1 MKKIPFLNEIL
12 FSFGFIAICI
22 ASSNWAK
29 YNNSLQINNIYFHG
43 NEFLTNKRLK
53 NILNSIEMDNIHLI
67 NLTEISKLLEK
78 DFFIE
83 AVRASKHFPNK
94 LEIEIIE
101 REPIAVI
108 NIDEP
113 LLIDR
118 NGIILPKN
126 EIANK
131 KLIPFL
137 SGFNQNKNFYNLGK
151 KTTSKKMQEA
161 IALLKELKI
170 EYPKLYNNLSELTL
184 NNSNEFVMILLDY
197 PTKVNLGSK
206 KINNKLEIIQNFE
219 SMLKE
224 ENLST
229 FASIDLRYKNQII
242 TQGK

>member
-12 FSFGFIAICI
+12 FSFSFIAICV

-29 YNNSLQINNIYFHG
+29 YNGSLQIDNIYFYG
-43 NEFLTNKRLK
+43 NEFLPNKKLK
-53 NILNSIEMDNIHLI
+53 KILNNIEMNNIHLVD
-67 NLTEISKLLEK
+67 LAKISKLLEK
-78 DFFIE
+78 DYFIE

-101 REPIAVI
+101 RKPIAVI

-113 LLIDR
+113 LFIDR
-118 NGIILPKN
+118 NGVILPKN

-137 SGFNQNKNFYNLGK
+137 SGFNQNKNLYKLGK

-170 EYPKLYNNLSELTL
+170 KYPRLYSNVSELTL
-184 NNSNEFVMILLDY
+184 NNNNEYVMILLDY

-206 KINNKLEIIQNFE
+206 KIKNKLEIIQNFE
-219 SMLKE
+219 SILKE

-242 TQGK
+242 TQEK

>member
-1 MKKIPFLNEIL
+1 MKRIPFLNEIL
-12 FSFGFIAICI
+12 FSFGFITICI
-22 ASSNWAK
+22 TSSNWAK
-29 YNNSLQINNIYFHG
+29 YNGSLQINNIHFQG
-43 NEFLTNKRLK
+43 NEFLTNKSLK
-53 NILNSIEMDNIHLI
+53 KILNDIEINNIHLI
-67 NLTEISKLLEK
+67 DLTKISTLLEK
-78 DFFIE
+78 DSFIE
-83 AVRASKHFPNK
+83 AARVSKHFPNK

-108 NIDEP
+108 NTDEP

-118 NGIILPKN
+118 DGVILPKN

-170 EYPKLYNNLSELTL
+170 RYPKLYNNLSELTL
-184 NNSNEFVMILLDY
+184 NSSNEYVMILLDY

-206 KINNKLEIIQNFE
+206 EVNNKLAIIQNFE
-219 SMLKE
+219 SILKE

-242 TQGK
+242 TQEK